1 MALGNLTKKEWRAI
15 YTLRDAGR
23 EQLEVLQD
31 LTQTGLVPSKKAFDK
46 KMKDIEAAYRAVRKT
61 IEELEGLFSAAYE
74 QQNDMY
80 QEKIEE
86 SERWANSDRAS
97 QVDSWVSA
105 LETLANPE
113 EIPEGLVLEME
124 MVSYTPGGL
133 DADADDEDEVEPIY
147 GELPTSFPVMLDIGD
162 AVDLYGVE
170 GYLDEV
176 EALDDSGASA
186 F

>member
-15 YTLRDAGR
+15 HTLRDAGR

-31 LTQTGLVPSKKAFDK
+31 LTQTGPVPSKKAFDK
-46 KMKDIEAAYRAVRKT
+46 KMKDIETAYRAVRKT
-61 IEELEGLFSAAYE
+61 IEELQGLFSAAYD

-80 QEKIEE
+80 QEKIEA

-113 EIPEGLVLEME
+113 EIPEDLVLEME
-124 MVSYTPGGL
+124 MVSYTPGGP
-133 DADADDEDEVEPIY
+133 DDDEEEPVY
-147 GELPTSFPVMLDIGD
+147 GELPTRFPVMLDIGD